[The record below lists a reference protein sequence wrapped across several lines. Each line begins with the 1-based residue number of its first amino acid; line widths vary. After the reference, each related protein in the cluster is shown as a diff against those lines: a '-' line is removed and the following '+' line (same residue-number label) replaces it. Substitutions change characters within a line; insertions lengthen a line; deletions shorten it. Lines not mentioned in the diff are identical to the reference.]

1 MIYFTS
7 DQHFYHE
14 NIIKS
19 VGRPFENAEE
29 MNRILIQN
37 WNENVGPEDEVY
49 ILGDISLKR
58 YPAVSAIL
66 AQLNGKKYLIK
77 GNHDYF
83 ADKANFASNQY
94 FGWMKDLYEFRW
106 AEYSFV
112 LSHYP
117 QVKWHGM
124 EQGAIHLH
132 GHEHNSFEY
141 NLQNKKHRIYRYD
154 VGVDANHMEPVSIE
168 EIVHFFDLKQ
178 TKIPKK

>member
-19 VGRPFENAEE
+19 VGRPFKNAEE
-29 MNRILIQN
+29 MNRVLIAK
-37 WNENVGPEDEVY
+37 WNERVLPEDEVY

-66 AQLNGKKYLIK
+66 AQLNGRKYLVK

-83 ADKANFASNQY
+83 AGKANFAADLY
-94 FGWMKDLYEFRW
+94 FGWTK
-106 AEYSFV
+106 EYHELVWQDKTFV
-112 LSHYP
+112 LSHCP
-117 QVKWHGM
+117 LPEWNEM

-132 GHEHNSFEY
+132 GHEHNSSEY
-141 NLQNKKHRIYRYD
+141 NLQNKREGIFQYD
-154 VGVDANHMEPVSIE
+154 VGVDANKMAPISIE
-168 EIVHFFDLKQ
+168 EILCFLELK
-178 TKIPKK
+178 